1 MHKTLK
7 KLLGLG
13 LLVLAVMGVVAP
25 LLAADTPTRSE
36 QAAGQPI
43 YVTDTT
49 DTTPS
54 GGGDTPPPP
63 YPIPVPP
70 PQS

>member
-1 MHKTLK
+1 MNKTLK

-13 LLVLAVMGVVAP
+13 LLVLAVIGVLAP
-25 LLAADTPTRSE
+25 LVAATTPARSE

-43 YVTDTT
+43 YVTDTV
-49 DTTPS
+49 TPPP

-63 YPIPVPP
+63 DPIPVPP
-70 PQS
+70 PQP